1 MINDELYI
9 NGLKVDLDAS
19 TDFSF
24 SFSINDVKEPDKRSR
39 SVSKTLNIPGTQ
51 NNLNIFYSAYSLPQY
66 FDPLNPIGF
75 DFDPR
80 QTYEAKYYVNNQ
92 LRFNGFAQIIKTKI
106 LNEVVNFE
114 IVLFSN
120 VVNFI
125 NQFGDIKISELG
137 WTEYNHVLN
146 HTNIA
151 NSWDTSVI
159 KNGVA
164 TSNFTAGLP
173 DGFGYYYA
181 LIDYGFG
188 GQPDE
193 YADNRIFPHLYQRE
207 ILIKAFEFLGFTI
220 DGSFIDSAML
230 KKAIIGIGGG
240 DPPKLDSTE
249 LNNRLVDL
257 TIDRVITNTYTPAGG
272 TTSLFWEVAQSINLS
287 ASATVVQ
294 DIKGQYSS
302 PSIQVSN
309 DGNYRV
315 VVNGTIDYDLLI
327 SGTGTGSISSFL
339 LGLIVYKNGGIQQVQ
354 GQTIINTAT
363 VTNNLIGTT
372 SNFSIVLDLPLA
384 GGDVINLGY
393 SWNVNAEQ
401 QVDGSLGNLTVEFD
415 TTGFDFELQATDSEL
430 VNGDNVNLAV
440 FAPDIKVADFVTS
453 IIKQYNLQ
461 VDEPTEL
468 NVINIEPLE
477 DYYGSTSDA
486 DDWTYKQDLTKE
498 IEIEPIAVT
507 QPKRYVYNY
516 ADDNDFYHALYKSKH
531 EQGYGNFTFE
541 NPTLFTKG
549 DSIIKMP
556 YTVTPLVD
564 IENTDLTI
572 PRIIKVE
579 NSIVNPYKG
588 KPRIY
593 FINPMQ
599 TGDWTLKTT
608 SGAESDSV
616 YATYPLAHHLDNIT
630 TPTID
635 LCFGTPI
642 EVFYIASAYTTSNLF
657 QLYFR
662 RFINE
667 FTSIDG
673 RLLTS
678 YFKLD
683 EGDFIGDFFSNLKK
697 IKGIAYRLNKINDT
711 VLNSGTTSQVELV
724 KVLEST
730 SPRNYTIKLPQL
742 IDGKQIKELVFED
755 ETTGN
760 DAVIS
765 VKSGAIQVTET
776 TGKVVSP
783 YISVIVNA
791 DYTVLPE
798 IYTVLVTNDAIITLP
813 DPKDVINKRV
823 TIKYASTSAIDLR
836 VKAVSPTTLIDGEIE
851 IQMTQPLESKT
862 FQLINSTKWIIL

>member
-1 MINDELYI
+1 
-9 NGLKVDLDAS
+9 
-19 TDFSF
+19 
-24 SFSINDVKEPDKRSR
+24 
-39 SVSKTLNIPGTQ
+39 
-51 NNLNIFYSAYSLPQY
+51 LPQY

-363 VTNNLIGTT
+363 VNKLI
-372 SNFSIVLDLPLA
+372 
-384 GGDVINLGY
+384 
-393 SWNVNAEQ
+393 
-401 QVDGSLGNLTVEFD
+401 
-415 TTGFDFELQATDSEL
+415 
-430 VNGDNVNLAV
+430 
-440 FAPDIKVADFVTS
+440 
-453 IIKQYNLQ
+453 
-461 VDEPTEL
+461 
-468 NVINIEPLE
+468 
-477 DYYGSTSDA
+477 
-486 DDWTYKQDLTKE
+486 
-498 IEIEPIAVT
+498 
-507 QPKRYVYNY
+507 
-516 ADDNDFYHALYKSKH
+516 
-531 EQGYGNFTFE
+531 
-541 NPTLFTKG
+541 
-549 DSIIKMP
+549 
-556 YTVTPLVD
+556 
-564 IENTDLTI
+564 
-572 PRIIKVE
+572 
-579 NSIVNPYKG
+579 
-588 KPRIY
+588 
-593 FINPMQ
+593 
-599 TGDWTLKTT
+599 
-608 SGAESDSV
+608 
-616 YATYPLAHHLDNIT
+616 
-630 TPTID
+630 
-635 LCFGTPI
+635 
-642 EVFYIASAYTTSNLF
+642 
-657 QLYFR
+657 
-662 RFINE
+662 
-667 FTSIDG
+667 
-673 RLLTS
+673 
-678 YFKLD
+678 
-683 EGDFIGDFFSNLKK
+683 
-697 IKGIAYRLNKINDT
+697 
-711 VLNSGTTSQVELV
+711 
-724 KVLEST
+724 
-730 SPRNYTIKLPQL
+730 
-742 IDGKQIKELVFED
+742 
-755 ETTGN
+755 
-760 DAVIS
+760 
-765 VKSGAIQVTET
+765 
-776 TGKVVSP
+776 
-783 YISVIVNA
+783 
-791 DYTVLPE
+791 
-798 IYTVLVTNDAIITLP
+798 
-813 DPKDVINKRV
+813 
-823 TIKYASTSAIDLR
+823 
-836 VKAVSPTTLIDGEIE
+836 
-851 IQMTQPLESKT
+851 
-862 FQLINSTKWIIL
+862 